1 MVSTGGQGGD
11 MGSQSGTPRAITP
24 TASLAPAVADFHRR
38 VQADP
43 LLRPYFPAAGLPRRQ
58 RQLAA
63 VLDTA
68 PEGPRPDRVDGL
80 LAALPIA
87 ALPIEERNL
96 LGHYL
101 LSALHEQRVGPD
113 MLVAVTALL
122 THARRTAGPPR
133 RLSA

>member
-1 MVSTGGQGGD
+1 
-11 MGSQSGTPRAITP
+11 MGTESPRAAGR
-24 TASLAPAVADFHRR
+24 ASIAPAVADFHRR

-43 LLRPYFPAAGLPRRQ
+43 LLRPYFPATGLPVRE
-58 RQLAA
+58 RQLTA
-63 VLDTA
+63 VLGAA
-68 PEGPRPDRVDGL
+68 PEGPAPERVHRL

-87 ALPIEERNL
+87 ALPVQGRNL

-101 LSALHEQRVGPD
+101 LTALHRQRVGPD

-122 THARRTAGPPR
+122 TQARRTAGPPQG

>member
-1 MVSTGGQGGD
+1 
-11 MGSQSGTPRAITP
+11 
-24 TASLAPAVADFHRR
+24 
-38 VQADP
+38 
-43 LLRPYFPAAGLPRRQ
+43 LRE

-68 PEGPRPDRVDGL
+68 PDGPRPDRVHRL

-87 ALPIEERNL
+87 ALPIQERNL

-101 LSALHEQRVGPD
+101 LSALHDQRVGPD

-122 THARRTAGPPR
+122 TYARRTARPPR
-133 RLSA
+133 DRLSA

>member
-1 MVSTGGQGGD
+1 MR
-11 MGSQSGTPRAITP
+11 SQSGFTRDGHSSI
-24 TASLAPAVADFHRR
+24 APAVADFHRR

-43 LLRPYFPAAGLPRRQ
+43 LLRPYFPPAGLPLRE
-58 RQLAA
+58 RQLTA
-63 VLDTA
+63 VLDAA
-68 PEGPRPDRVDGL
+68 PDGPVPARVGRL

-87 ALPIEERNL
+87 ALPIQERNL

-122 THARRTAGPPR
+122 THARRMARPPQG

>member
-1 MVSTGGQGGD
+1 
-11 MGSQSGTPRAITP
+11 MGSPSRYPPPATRSSI
-24 TASLAPAVADFHRR
+24 APAVADFHRR
-38 VQADP
+38 VRADP
-43 LLRPYFPAAGLPRRQ
+43 RLRHYFPASARPLRG

-63 VLDTA
+63 VLDAA
-68 PEGPRPDRVDGL
+68 PDGPRPDRVISL

-96 LGHYL
+96 LGHHL

-122 THARRTAGPPR
+122 THARRMTRPPQG

>member
-1 MVSTGGQGGD
+1 
-11 MGSQSGTPRAITP
+11 MGSQARFPRVAGHSP
-24 TASLAPAVADFHRR
+24 LAPAVADFHRR

-43 LLRPYFPAAGLPRRQ
+43 LLRPYFPAAGLPLRERR
-58 RQLAA
+58 LAA
-63 VLDTA
+63 LLDKA
-68 PEGPRPDRVDGL
+68 PEGPRPDRVHGL

-87 ALPIEERNL
+87 ALPIRERNL

-122 THARRTAGPPR
+122 TQARRTARPPQG

>member
-11 MGSQSGTPRAITP
+11 MSSQSGTPRAITP
-24 TASLAPAVADFHRR
+24 SSLAPAVADFHRR

-87 ALPIEERNL
+87 ALPVEERNL

>member
-1 MVSTGGQGGD
+1 
-11 MGSQSGTPRAITP
+11 MGSQSGAP
-24 TASLAPAVADFHRR
+24 SLAPAVADFHRR
-38 VQADP
+38 VRADP
-43 LLRPYFPAAGLPRRQ
+43 LLRPYFPTGNLLRRQ

-68 PEGPRPDRVDGL
+68 PEGPRRDRVDGL

-101 LSALHEQRVGPD
+101 LSALHQQHVGPD
-113 MLVAVTALL
+113 MLIAVTALL